1 MQELRSSNPPVVTG
15 ICDPNKSRTRHHRSL
30 KLGSKLKH
38 LEVEVEV
45 EVEVEA
51 SRNKKMSLKSK
62 LNEMGPSTDSWGMG
76 PSTDEM
82 GPSTDSWGTPEMIP
96 PR

>member
-1 MQELRSSNPPVVTG
+1 
-15 ICDPNKSRTRHHRSL
+15 
-30 KLGSKLKH
+30 
-38 LEVEVEV
+38 
-45 EVEVEA
+45 
-51 SRNKKMSLKSK
+51 
-62 LNEMGPSTDSWGMG
+62 MGPSTDSWGMG